1 MIVIVIVALTTCT
14 SIDQNGS
21 GSPSAE
27 ADPEQVAEDLAR
39 PDLEAAITD
48 RLAGLI
54 RDQQLPY
61 VVSVQPSFTEATEE
75 QAAGTGL
82 PTGTYLQIGFE
93 FPQPDA
99 DHPAGQELFLY
110 GPLELYAEAI
120 RPFIDAMDFV
130 VVYFL
135 PWKDSGGSAF
145 LIYAEQMRLYLNG
158 EISVEE
164 LSESISIYGP

>member
-1 MIVIVIVALTTCT
+1 MAIAAVALTACT
-14 SIDQNGS
+14 SNDQDGS
-21 GSPSAE
+21 GTPTAE
-27 ADPEQVAEDLAR
+27 VDPEQVAKDLAR

-48 RLAGLI
+48 RLMGLI

-61 VVSVQPSFTEATEE
+61 VVSVQPSFTESTAE

-110 GPLELYAEAI
+110 GPLELYAEAV
-120 RPFIDAMDFV
+120 RPFVDAMDFV

-135 PWKDSGGSAF
+135 PWKDAGGSAF
-145 LIYAEQMRLYLNG
+145 LIYPEEMRLYLDG

-164 LSESISIYGP
+164 LSERITIYGP